1 MSSSPVPIRDQ
12 VRLWGPESD
21 VRLDERESI
30 AYCRALAGGHYEN
43 FSVLS
48 SLVPSSLRDDFAAV
62 YGFCRWSDD
71 LADEIGDRTE
81 SRALLQWWRREL
93 DDCIDGHP
101 RHPVM
106 CALSATIRRHDLPAR
121 PFHDLI
127 DAFEQDQE
135 LTRYESWDQLLHYC
149 ARSANPVGRL
159 VLMLLGEPRDDE
171 RFLPSDL
178 ICTALQLTNHWQDV
192 SRDILERDRIYI
204 PTELLEIDRFEQRLR
219 DSASQG
225 YSVDEAFLDESRQ
238 VIRSCVDRTEAM
250 FQSGRVLLDR
260 IKPESRPVIRLFI
273 DGGSHVLNLVRHW
286 NYETAIHRPRL
297 SKFVKL
303 GLVARAWT
311 GARLAG
317 RGR

>member
-1 MSSSPVPIRDQ
+1 MTSSPVPIRDQ

-71 LADEIGDRTE
+71 LADEIGDRNE

-106 CALSATIRRHDLPAR
+106 CALSATIQRHDLPAR

-127 DAFEQDQE
+127 DAFDQDQE
-135 LTRYESWDQLLHYC
+135 FTLPFADVPKIACSESC
-149 ARSANPVGRL
+149 AVRDVWQQKDSIVQASSL
-159 VLMLLGEPRDDE
+159 SMHLGCGEGPGD
-171 RFLPSDL
+171 
-178 ICTALQLTNHWQDV
+178 
-192 SRDILERDRIYI
+192 
-204 PTELLEIDRFEQRLR
+204 
-219 DSASQG
+219 
-225 YSVDEAFLDESRQ
+225 
-238 VIRSCVDRTEAM
+238 
-250 FQSGRVLLDR
+250 
-260 IKPESRPVIRLFI
+260 
-273 DGGSHVLNLVRHW
+273 
-286 NYETAIHRPRL
+286 
-297 SKFVKL
+297 
-303 GLVARAWT
+303 
-311 GARLAG
+311 
-317 RGR
+317 